1 MPSLLCFLLD
11 KELFCMKGNVIFE
24 RWKTAS
30 IWFSLLVFLL
40 LFLSLSL
47 PLSLSLS
54 LSHIH
59 TKHFSKILGGKLIQ
73 RSISKSHYLSSLKEA
88 SADKNELVPYTV
100 YSNRCFILK
109 QPQRKPQALH
119 SNSVITTFFPLA
131 FYQVCT
137 LLLGSTRISFIGS

>member
-1 MPSLLCFLLD
+1 MSSLKDGKLLASGFLC
-11 KELFCMKGNVIFE
+11 LFF
-24 RWKTAS
+24 S
-30 IWFSLLVFLL
+30 FSFSLY
-40 LFLSLSL
+40 LS
-47 PLSLSLS
+47 PCPSLSLS

-73 RSISKSHYLSSLKEA
+73 RSVSKSHYLSSLKEA